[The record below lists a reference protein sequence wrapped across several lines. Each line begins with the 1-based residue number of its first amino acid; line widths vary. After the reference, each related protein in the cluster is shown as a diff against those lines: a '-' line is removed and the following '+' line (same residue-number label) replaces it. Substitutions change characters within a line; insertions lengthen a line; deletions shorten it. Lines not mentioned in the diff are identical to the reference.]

1 MTAPSTKAPPTAA
14 TYIYGVVAAD
24 AIPRIERH
32 GVADAAVR
40 ALDHSG
46 VAALVSSLPPGELRI
61 RRRDLLSHLRVLED
75 AFAETTVVP
84 CAFGMVLSSEEAV
97 RSEFLVPRR
106 DDLLAL
112 LERLDG
118 HEQLNL
124 RVAYNEE
131 VVLQE
136 IVAADPTIAQLR
148 EQTRGL
154 AEDAGYSL
162 RMQLGEL
169 VAAALGSARER
180 DGQAILERLAA
191 KAVDVVVED
200 PGENVLKASFLVAP
214 NQAEAF
220 DRELERVAD
229 EQAPRLQIDVVG
241 PLPPSA
247 FATLERGAWD
257 S

>member
-1 MTAPSTKAPPTAA
+1 MTASPTEAPPTAA
-14 TYIYGVVAAD
+14 VYVYGVVATD
-24 AIPRIERH
+24 AIPPIERQ
-32 GVADAAVR
+32 GVADAPVR
-40 ALDHSG
+40 ALADG
-46 VAALVSSLPPGELRI
+46 AVAALVSSLPPGELRI

-84 CAFGMVLSSEEAV
+84 CAFGMVLSSEDAV
-97 RSEFLVPRR
+97 RSEFLEPRR

-112 LERLDG
+112 LQRLQG
-118 HEQLNL
+118 HEQLNV
-124 RVAYNEE
+124 RVMYRED

-136 IVAADPTIAQLR
+136 IVAGDPEIAQLR

-180 DGQAILERLAA
+180 DGLAILERLEPKAA
-191 KAVDVVVED
+191 DVVVED
-200 PGENVLKASFLVAP
+200 AGEDVLKASFLVAP
-214 NQAEAF
+214 KTAEAF
-220 DRELERVAD
+220 ERELERVAE
-229 EQAPRLQIDVVG
+229 EQAPRLRIEVVG

>member
-1 MTAPSTKAPPTAA
+1 MTASPTEAPPTAA
-14 TYIYGVVAAD
+14 VYVYGVVAAN
-24 AIPRIERH
+24 AIPPIERQ
-32 GVADAAVR
+32 GVADAPVR
-40 ALDHSG
+40 ALADG
-46 VAALVSSLPPGELRI
+46 AVAALVSSLAPGELRI

-75 AFAETTVVP
+75 AFAATTVVP
-84 CAFGMVLSSEEAV
+84 CAFGMVLSSEDAV
-97 RSEFLVPRR
+97 RSEFLEPRR
-106 DDLLAL
+106 DDLLTL
-112 LERLDG
+112 LQRLDG

-124 RVAYNEE
+124 RVAYNED

-136 IVAADPTIAQLR
+136 IVAADPAIAQLR

-154 AEDAGYSL
+154 ADDAGYSL

-191 KAVDVVVED
+191 RAADVVVED
-200 PGENVLKASFLVAP
+200 AGEDVLKASFLVAP
-214 NQAEAF
+214 KQAEAF
-220 DRELERVAD
+220 DRELERVAE

-247 FATLERGAWD
+247 FATLEHGAWD